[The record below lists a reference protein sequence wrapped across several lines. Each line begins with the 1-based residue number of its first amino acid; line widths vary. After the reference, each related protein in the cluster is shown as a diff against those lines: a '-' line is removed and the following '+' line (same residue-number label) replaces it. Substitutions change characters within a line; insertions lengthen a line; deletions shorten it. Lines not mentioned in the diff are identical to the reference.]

1 MTTSQTTSQTTAST
15 TSGEST
21 GNPSPAAPAAPG
33 YVCDTGSLSCK
44 QVNSGGTPL
53 GDCQAVC
60 GKPSNNTPIFALGDY
75 RGLQISSGY
84 VKGEW
89 QARIGPD
96 AAVIVDP
103 SGKTFAQG
111 KVKGFNNELW
121 IVDGTNGTINRGIYG
136 INDLPEVEVL
146 TWALGGFGKT
156 VPASFDQAMTSATV
170 FVFAKCLNPNNCKFN
185 ILQKALRHVAHQFK
199 KPEVN
204 AISADLKR
212 DLEQVVN
219 DPCMKYPDCHSCISA
234 PEQCGWCSVNVLY
247 FNGTVVGKNC
257 AGLNTTVAPKI
268 NCTGS
273 FSTED
278 CNFVSTTASS
288 TGQSTGNPSPA
299 TNNYVCDP
307 TNYTCSQSSAG
318 GGTSKDVCE
327 AQCNNI
333 PFVPPIL
340 QGSLFRGLEIDMH
353 YVKGEWRAQFT
364 DTQVT
369 ITDPSG
375 KQTVGKVSQVQQYLT
390 ITLQNGQAIQ
400 TLWQVSQGPATQ
412 YLSWAW
418 GVPGGKPPVSFDDA
432 MTAKGGSEYF
442 FVSCLPGKATT
453 ICDFSK

>member
-1 MTTSQTTSQTTAST
+1 
-15 TSGEST
+15 
-21 GNPSPAAPAAPG
+21 
-33 YVCDTGSLSCK
+33 
-44 QVNSGGTPL
+44 VNNGGTPKA
-53 GDCQAVC
+53 DCEAVC
-60 GKPSNNTPIFALGDY
+60 GKPSNNTPVFALGDY

-103 SGKTFAQG
+103 SGKTWAQG

-121 IVDGTNGTINRGIYG
+121 IVDATGAINRGIYG
-136 INDLPEVEVL
+136 ISDLPEVEVL
-146 TWALGGFGKT
+146 TWALGGAGKT
-156 VPASFDQAMTSATV
+156 VPPSFDAAMSSNTV
-170 FVFAKCLNPNNCKFN
+170 FVFAKCLNPNNCQFK
-185 ILQKALRHVAHQFK
+185 ILQKALHLAARKFK
-199 KPEVN
+199 PVVN

-212 DLEQVVN
+212 DMEQIVN
-219 DPCMKYPDCHSCISA
+219 DPCMKYPDCHTCISA

-278 CNFVSTTASS
+278 CTFVSTTGDSS

-299 TNNYVCDP
+299 TNNYVCNP
-307 TNYTCSQSSAG
+307 TNFTCSQSSAG
-318 GGTSKDVCE
+318 GGTSKDACE
-327 AQCNNI
+327 KQCNNI
-333 PFVPPIL
+333 PVVPPVL
-340 QGSLFRGLEIDMH
+340 VGQLFRGLEIDQM
-353 YVKGEWRAQFT
+353 YVKGEWRVQFT
-364 DTQVT
+364 DVQVT

-390 ITLQNGQAIQ
+390 ITLPSGQAIQ
-400 TLWQVSQGPATQ
+400 TLWQISQGPASQ

-418 GVPGGKPPVSFDDA
+418 GVPGGKAPASFDES
-432 MTAKGGSEYF
+432 MTTKGASEYF
-442 FVSCLPGKATT
+442 FVSCLPGKAATV
-453 ICDFSK
+453 CDFSK